1 MLDGEW
7 AVVELLGVDGDVD
20 FRVTWRGLVGLLFDG
35 WVGWERMAA
44 AKVLDEMSQRDSR
57 QDV

>member
-7 AVVELLGVDGDVD
+7 VVVELLGVDGDVD
-20 FRVTWRGLVGLLFDG
+20 SGVTWRGLVGLLFDG